1 MKILL
6 AEDEPVTRRLIEQ
19 IASDSGHEV
28 TAVGDGEAALATFM
42 AERPPIVMLDW
53 RMPKVDGLEVCRQ
66 VRATPDGRWAFIL
79 MLTGR
84 DAPEDVVRAIDA
96 GVDDY
101 LIKPIP
107 PGHLH
112 ARLLIAERRIAAD
125 AARRAAE
132 RELEDARWRAGVAE
146 TLAAMQH
153 ELNNPLAALLAT
165 LELATDERATPQEQ
179 LEALPQALRQTRRM
193 VDIMRRISQ
202 LRQHRSIDYV
212 AGVKMLD
219 MSEE

>member
-1 MKILL
+1 
-6 AEDEPVTRRLIEQ
+6 
-19 IASDSGHEV
+19 
-28 TAVGDGEAALATFM
+28 
-42 AERPPIVMLDW
+42 
-53 RMPKVDGLEVCRQ
+53 
-66 VRATPDGRWAFIL
+66 
-79 MLTGR
+79 
-84 DAPEDVVRAIDA
+84 
-96 GVDDY
+96 
-101 LIKPIP
+101 
-107 PGHLH
+107 
-112 ARLLIAERRIAAD
+112 
-125 AARRAAE
+125 
-132 RELEDARWRAGVAE
+132 
-146 TLAAMQH
+146 MQH

>member
-146 TLAAMQH
+146 TLAPMQH